1 MLERQR
7 EEALARVR
15 TIRNDQRADIDPSPG
30 DEMDVARSLS
40 DVETHA
46 SLIEIAQRRL
56 ANIDD
61 ALARV
66 EDGSYGVCE
75 SCGEEIPVE
84 RLKALPFA
92 RRCVDCQREVGNAR
106 EGTGTISNAFRKRW
120 TPPAEMSEMAE
131 DHEEEAS
138 PLAPEEEATVHDE
151 SPFGPEE
158 SDLELEP
165 GPSRRRG
172 RPRKKAK

>member
-1 MLERQR
+1 TAGRSRTKELHAMLERQR

-15 TIRNDQRADIDPSPG
+15 AIRNDQRADVDSSPG

-61 ALARV
+61 ALESV
-66 EDGSYGVCE
+66 EDGSYGVCD
-75 SCGEEIPVE
+75 SGGEEIPVE

-106 EGTGTISNAFRKRW
+106 EGSGTISNSFRKRW
-120 TPPAEMSEMAE
+120 TPPAEMSEME
-131 DHEEEAS
+131 DHEEEAT
-138 PLAPEEEATVHDE
+138 PLAPE
-151 SPFGPEE
+151 
-158 SDLELEP
+158 
-165 GPSRRRG
+165 
-172 RPRKKAK
+172 